1 MKSKTLEALIKLF
14 PRFKK
19 KTIKPSDDLVKNGI
33 LDSMDLV
40 TLVSFL
46 KKKYKFNFD
55 EYQKKNKK
63 YTINSLD
70 KFLK

>member
-46 KKKYKFNFD
+46 QKKYKFNFD
-55 EYQKKNKK
+55 AYQKKNKK

>member
-19 KTIKPSDDLVKNGI
+19 KIIKPSDDLVKNGI

-55 EYQKKNKK
+55 GYQKKNKK

>member
-46 KKKYKFNFD
+46 QKKYKFNS
-55 EYQKKNKK
+55 EYDNTK
-63 YTINSLD
+63 
-70 KFLK
+70 

>member
-19 KTIKPSDDLVKNGI
+19 KIIKPSDDLVKNGI

-46 KKKYKFNFD
+46 QKKYKFNFD
-55 EYQKKNKK
+55 GYQKKHKK
-63 YTINSLD
+63 YTINNLD

>member
-19 KTIKPSDDLVKNGI
+19 KIIKPSDDLVKNGI

-46 KKKYKFNFD
+46 
-55 EYQKKNKK
+55 
-63 YTINSLD
+63 
-70 KFLK
+70 

>member
-19 KTIKPSDDLVKNGI
+19 KIIKPSDDLVKNGI

-40 TLVSFL
+40 TLVTFL
-46 KKKYKFNFD
+46 QKKYKFNFD
-55 EYQKKNKK
+55 GYQKKNKK